1 MNKITIPVILQTI
14 LNIYSKYFLTHR
26 ICISCIYISDWPFS
40 SLFYILKSVEN
51 LCDYTAPTS
60 TGFRE
65 IPPTSSFKAPR
76 LPTRHPHWLLFRH
89 CSGPLGSAVPLGQP
103 LCKHLCLEDFKL
115 GSLLCLG
122 RKMTCMYGTDEAAL
136 TQVPRQG
143 STSKREATHCHLPLF
158 FGFLHKL
165 LPFLLSLFARQV
177 FYYTPK
183 FI

>member
-1 MNKITIPVILQTI
+1 MGSLHHLEPMKGSCTCRHILSTQKMWALVIIIPPI
-14 LNIYSKYFLTHR
+14 
-26 ICISCIYISDWPFS
+26 S
-40 SLFYILKSVEN
+40 SL
-51 LCDYTAPTS
+51 TTS

-65 IPPTSSFKAPR
+65 IPPTSAFKAPH
-76 LPTRHPHWLLFRH
+76 LPTRSPHWLLLGH

-103 LCKHLCLEDFKL
+103 LRKHLCLEDFEL

-122 RKMTCMYGTDEAAL
+122 RRMTCMYGTDEAAL

-165 LPFLLSLFARQV
+165 LPFLLSS
-177 FYYTPK
+177 
-183 FI
+183 

>member
-1 MNKITIPVILQTI
+1 MRKSGVQILAVPTNHGVTSPPGANEGQLYMQASTQ
-14 LNIYSKYFLTHR
+14 YSKDVGPCHRHPSCFLPDHKHR
-26 ICISCIYISDWPFS
+26 FQRDPSYQR
-40 SLFYILKSVEN
+40 LQ
-51 LCDYTAPTS
+51 APH
-60 TGFRE
+60 
-65 IPPTSSFKAPR
+65 
-76 LPTRHPHWLLFRH
+76 LPTRSPHWLLLGH

-122 RKMTCMYGTDEAAL
+122 RRMTCMYGTDEAAL

-165 LPFLLSLFARQV
+165 LPFLLSS
-177 FYYTPK
+177 
-183 FI
+183 